1 MTKYLL
7 KGGTI
12 ATCEKGKP
20 GVRVFKSDVL
30 VAGTTITKIE
40 ENMAPEAGV
49 EVIDCTDKW
58 ITPGFVD
65 THRHVFM
72 AVMRGNHCDWLL
84 TEYFIKSPARH
95 LTVALYRTVQGDLTP
110 DEVRIG
116 TLAGCLDALHN
127 GVTTLLDHFHA
138 ANTRAHLDA
147 ALAATLESGA
157 RLRADGRVTLGLAYD
172 VLRGADVAPHVE
184 FVRAARAAGARIVTA
199 HALVDEHVTA
209 WRDAGLI
216 GTDVPA
222 GARGPRGAA
231 WKVLKESGA
240 GIGATPVDE
249 LGMGHGNPLALEAL
263 ARGVKCGLG
272 ADAVSING
280 GDMFTQMRTQLQ
292 WSRGATHE
300 NIRQNKLA
308 LPYKNEWNSADV
320 FRLATLGGAECL
332 NMGDLIGTVEVGKR
346 ADLLVFDTN
355 TPNLGGAADP
365 VTGVVFHAG
374 SEDVETVFVDGEMVK
389 KNGKL
394 VRSWGPVAMELR
406 KHADAIRERWSANKL
421 EGEWKKW
428 WDTFGSPVW

>member
-1 MTKYLL
+1 
-7 KGGTI
+7 
-12 ATCEKGKP
+12 
-20 GVRVFKSDVL
+20 
-30 VAGTTITKIE
+30 
-40 ENMAPEAGV
+40 MAPEAGV

-84 TEYFIKSPARH
+84 TEYFIKESW
-95 LTVALYRTVQGDLTP
+95 TVQGDLTP

-157 RLRADGRVTLGLAYD
+157 RVVWAPARQSAPTRLYPSMEFADDAAARAWQLDALTSLAPELRADGRVTLGLAYD

-199 HALVDEHVTA
+199 HALVDEHITA

-216 GTDVPA
+216 GPDVVFSHCNSLQGRADPEDA
-222 GARGPRGAA
+222 V

-249 LGMGHGNPLALEAL
+249 LGMGHGNPVALEAL

-300 NIRQNKLA
+300 NIRKNKLA

-332 NMGDLIGTVEVGKR
+332 NMGDVIGTVEVGKR

-365 VTGVVFHAG
+365 VTGVAFHAG